1 MGGKKPPPVPLLG
14 ALTLKS
20 NRFIDSQL
28 FQTFLL
34 TGNFMR
40 AKLLSTKRT
49 TYMFLLGCEFSMYRK
64 NTAINNSTRLD
75 FSMKTQRKLLSTKQK
90 TYMFPVCQGS
100 VENKAAQANTH
111 THPPMKQID
120 STANPATEIPSNSQK
135 RNHCTHAHHNCPTPQ
150 NVNTRNT

>member
-49 TYMFLLGCEFSMYRK
+49 TSMFLLGC
-64 NTAINNSTRLD
+64 D
-75 FSMKTQRKLLSTKQK
+75 FSQCIAKTLLSIILH
-90 TYMFPVCQGS
+90 VWIL
-100 VENKAAQANTH
+100 V
-111 THPPMKQID
+111 
-120 STANPATEIPSNSQK
+120 
-135 RNHCTHAHHNCPTPQ
+135 
-150 NVNTRNT
+150 